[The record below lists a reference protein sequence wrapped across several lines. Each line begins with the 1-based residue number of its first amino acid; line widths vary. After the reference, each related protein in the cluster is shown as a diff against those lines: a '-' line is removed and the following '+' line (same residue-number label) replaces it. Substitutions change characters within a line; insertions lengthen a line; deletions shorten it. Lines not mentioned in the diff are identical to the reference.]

1 MIETIFPQSKY
12 LVYYGE
18 LISVFSWRVVKGHFQ
33 IIVFSTFTSTAR
45 TLLCGPVCFCYVSCN
60 LETEMCVIDWIS
72 ALIIF
77 GTICVLV
84 RKTSFSNRSCSP
96 TTLLV
101 YLLYGYSFN
110 FIDQYNYIDNE
121 LWKLF
126 WSTC

>member
-33 IIVFSTFTSTAR
+33 IIVFSKFTSTAR

-72 ALIIF
+72 AFIIS

-84 RKTSFSNRSCSP
+84 RKSKV
-96 TTLLV
+96 L
-101 YLLYGYSFN
+101 
-110 FIDQYNYIDNE
+110 
-121 LWKLF
+121 K
-126 WSTC
+126 